1 MIKLADI
8 AREILSEEN
17 VKKLFG
23 SLSNRVTTEEM
34 HGVFGELKKKLAK
47 KFSSFNN
54 TTKLSSRQDHGD
66 IDIVVVPP
74 AGQSAR
80 DIITNAIGTNIVR
93 NTEPNAIVTSNGNVY
108 QPKQMYVT
116 TNGNIFSILYR
127 PDKLDKQVHIDFIV
141 AKDEEDAR
149 NKQDYLAYNDFSGI
163 VGVIARKL
171 GFKYGSDGF
180 FKIFVDKKGQN
191 KSIFITKNLRD
202 AQKILGFRNV
212 DTNFSNIKS
221 EDDIVE
227 YIKTSPLFDVS
238 QLSGELNRGDR
249 KKMRSER
256 QSAQYIRDQLL
267 QSGKRRSVND
277 DDFFFKSLFPSL
289 YDKVEQEKQK
299 LDSEVVN
306 TSKYTGEWIINTFNL
321 KPGKVIG
328 QVKDYLTKQYGDE
341 LDNTPE
347 EEVINSVKQYLST
360 L

>member
-1 MIKLADI
+1 MIKLAEI
-8 AREILSEEN
+8 ARQILSEEN
-17 VKKLFG
+17 VKNLFG

-54 TTKLSSRQDHGD
+54 TTKLSSRQDHSD
-66 IDIVVVPP
+66 IEIVVVAP
-74 AGQSAR
+74 AGQSTK
-80 DIITNAIGTNIVR
+80 DIIVNTIGGNIAR
-93 NTEPNAIVTSNGNVY
+93 NNEPNLVVTSNGNIY
-108 QPKQMYVT
+108 QPKQMFMT

-127 PDKLDKQVHIDFIV
+127 PNKLDKQVHIDFIV

-163 VGVIARKL
+163 VGVICRKL

-191 KSIFITKNLRD
+191 KDILITKNLRD

-227 YIKTSPLFDVS
+227 YIKTSPLFDVR
-238 QLSGELNRGDR
+238 QLSGEINRGDH

-256 QSAQYIRDQLL
+256 ASAQYIRDQLL
-267 QSGKRRSVND
+267 QSGQRQRITDN
-277 DDFFFKSLFPSL
+277 DFFFKSLFPSL

-299 LDSEVVN
+299 LNADVIN
-306 TSKYTGEWIINTFNL
+306 TSKYTGEWIINTFAL
-321 KPGKVIG
+321 KPGKVIR
-328 QVKDYLTKQYGDE
+328 QVKDFLNKQYGDN

-347 EEVINSVKQYLST
+347 DEVIDAAKQYLST

>member
-1 MIKLADI
+1 MIKLSDI
-8 AREILSEEN
+8 ARKILSEEN

-34 HGVFGELKKKLAK
+34 HGVFGELKKKLAM

-74 AGQSAR
+74 SGQSTK
-80 DIITNAIGTNIVR
+80 DVVLNLIGSNIVK
-93 NTEPNAIVTSNGNVY
+93 NTNTTAVVTSNGQIY
-108 QPKQMYVT
+108 QPNQMYVT

-127 PDKLDKQVHIDFIV
+127 PNKLDKNVHIDFIS

-163 VGVIARKL
+163 VGVISRKL

-191 KSIFITKNLRD
+191 RDILITKNLRD

-227 YIKTSPLFDVS
+227 YIKTSPFFDIS
-238 QLSGELNRGDR
+238 QLSNGLNNGDR

-256 QSAQYIRDQLL
+256 QSAQYIRDQLVK
-267 QSGKRRSVND
+267 SGKRRSID
-277 DDFFFKSLFPSL
+277 DVDYFFKSLFPSL
-289 YDKVEQEKQK
+289 YKKVEEEKQS
-299 LDSEVVN
+299 LNADIIN
-306 TSKYTGEWIINTFNL
+306 TTKYTGEWIIKTFNL

-328 QVKDYLTKQYGDE
+328 QVKDFLNTKYGDV

-347 EEVINSVKQYLST
+347 EEVITSIKQYLSE

>member
-1 MIKLADI
+1 MIKLSDI
-8 AREILSEEN
+8 VRQILSEEN

-74 AGQSAR
+74 AGQSTR
-80 DIITNAIGTNIVR
+80 DIIINAIGTNIAR
-93 NTEPNAIVTSNGNVY
+93 NTEPNAVVTSNGNVY
-108 QPKQMYVT
+108 QSNQMYVT

-163 VGVIARKL
+163 VGVMARKL

-191 KSIFITKNLRD
+191 RSIFITKNLRD
-202 AQKILGFRNV
+202 AQKILGFRKV

-227 YIKTSPLFDVS
+227 YIKTSPLFDVR

-267 QSGKRRSVND
+267 QSSQRRTVGD
-277 DDFFFKSLFPSL
+277 DDYFFKSLFPSL

-299 LDSEVVN
+299 LDSDTIN

-328 QVKDYLTKQYGDE
+328 QVKDHLNKQYGNE
-341 LDNTPE
+341 LENTPE
-347 EEVINSVKQYLST
+347 EEVINTVKQYLST

>member
-8 AREILSEEN
+8 ARQILSEEN

-34 HGVFGELKKKLAK
+34 HGVFGELKKQLAK

-74 AGQSAR
+74 SGQSVR
-80 DIITNAIGTNIVR
+80 DIVINTVGGNIVK
-93 NTEPNAIVTSNGNVY
+93 NNEPNAVVTSNGNIY
-108 QPKQMYVT
+108 QPKQMFVT

-127 PDKLDKQVHIDFIV
+127 PNKLDKQVHIDFIV

-163 VGVIARKL
+163 VGVISRKL

-191 KSIFITKNLRD
+191 RDILITKNLRD

-227 YIKTSPLFDVS
+227 YIKTSPLFDVR

-256 QSAQYIRDQLL
+256 ASAQYIRDQLL
-267 QSGKRRSVND
+267 KSGQRKKIED
-277 DDFFFKSLFPSL
+277 DDYFFKSLFPSL
-289 YDKVEQEKQK
+289 YDKVEQEKEK
-299 LDSEVVN
+299 LN
-306 TSKYTGEWIINTFNL
+306 TDTISTEKYGGEWIMNTFNL

-328 QVKDYLTKQYGDE
+328 DIKSVLNKQYGDN

-347 EEVINSVKQYLST
+347 EEVVAFVKDYISKL
-360 L
+360 

>member
-1 MIKLADI
+1 MIKLSEI
-8 AREILSEEN
+8 AREILSGGN
-17 VKKLFG
+17 TKNLFG

-74 AGQSAR
+74 AGQSTK
-80 DIITNAIGTNIVR
+80 DIIINAVGTNIVR
-93 NTEPNAIVTSNGNVY
+93 NTEPNPIVTSNGNVY

-163 VGVIARKL
+163 VGVISRKL

-191 KSIFITKNLRD
+191 RFIFITKNLRD
-202 AQKILGFRNV
+202 AQKILGFRKV

-221 EDDIVE
+221 EDDIIE
-227 YIKTSPLFDVS
+227 YIKTSPLFDIR
-238 QLSGELNRGDR
+238 QLSGELNNGDR

-267 QSGKRRSVND
+267 QSGQRRTVD
-277 DDFFFKSLFPSL
+277 DDDYFFKSLFPSL
-289 YDKVEQEKQK
+289 YDQVEKEKQK
-299 LDSEVVN
+299 LDTDIIN
-306 TSKYTGEWIINTFNL
+306 TEKYTGEWIINTFNL

-328 QVKDYLTKQYGDE
+328 QVKDVLNKEYGDN
-341 LDNTPE
+341 LNNTPE
-347 EEVINSVKQYLST
+347 DQVINTVKQYLST
-360 L
+360 I

>member
-80 DIITNAIGTNIVR
+80 DIITNAVGTNIVR
-93 NTEPNAIVTSNGNVY
+93 NTEPNTVVTSNGNVY

-180 FKIFVDKKGQN
+180 FKIFVDNKGQN
-191 KSIFITKNLRD
+191 RSILITKNLRD

-227 YIKTSPLFDVS
+227 YIKTSPLFDIR

-267 QSGKRRSVND
+267 QSGQRRSVND

-289 YDKVEQEKQK
+289 YDQVDQEKQK
-299 LDSEVVN
+299 LHAETVK
-306 TSKYTGEWIINTFNL
+306 TEKYNGKWIINTFNL
-321 KPGKVIG
+321 KTGKVIG
-328 QVKDYLTKQYGDE
+328 DIKDHLNKQYGDE
-341 LDNTPE
+341 LENTPE
-347 EEVINSVKQYLST
+347 EEVINTVKQYLST

>member
-80 DIITNAIGTNIVR
+80 DIITNAVGTNIVR
-93 NTEPNAIVTSNGNVY
+93 NTEPNAVVTSNGNVY
-108 QPKQMYVT
+108 QPKQMFVT

-163 VGVIARKL
+163 VGVISRKL

-180 FKIFVDKKGQN
+180 FKIFVDNKGQN
-191 KSIFITKNLRD
+191 RSILITKNLRD

-227 YIKTSPLFDVS
+227 YIKTSPLFDVR

-267 QSGKRRSVND
+267 QSGQRRTVD
-277 DDFFFKSLFPSL
+277 DDDYFFKSLFPSL
-289 YDKVEQEKQK
+289 YDQVEKEKQK
-299 LDSEVVN
+299 LDSETVK
-306 TSKYTGEWIINTFNL
+306 TEKYNGEWIINTFNL

-328 QVKDYLTKQYGDE
+328 DIKDHLTKQYGDE
-341 LDNTPE
+341 LENAPE
-347 EEVINSVKQYLST
+347 EEVINTVKQYLST

>member
-1 MIKLADI
+1 MIKLS
-8 AREILSEEN
+8 EIVKQIISEEN
-17 VKKLFG
+17 TKKLFG
-23 SLSNRVTTEEM
+23 SLSNRITTEEM

-66 IDIVVVPP
+66 IDIVTVPP
-74 AGQSAR
+74 SGQSTK
-80 DIITNAIGTNIVR
+80 DVVLNLIGSNIVK
-93 NTEPNAIVTSNGNVY
+93 NTNTTTVVTSNGQIY
-108 QPKQMYVT
+108 QPNQMYVT

-127 PDKLDKQVHIDFIV
+127 PDKLDKNVHIDFIS

-149 NKQDYLAYNDFSGI
+149 NKQDYLSYNDFSGI
-163 VGVIARKL
+163 VGVISRKL

-191 KSIFITKNLRD
+191 RDILITKNLRD

-227 YIKTSPLFDVS
+227 YIKTSPLFDVR
-238 QLSGELNRGDR
+238 QLSGELNHGDR

-267 QSGKRRSVND
+267 QSGQRRNVGD

-289 YDKVEQEKQK
+289 YDKVEQE
-299 LDSEVVN
+299 V
-306 TSKYTGEWIINTFNL
+306 
-321 KPGKVIG
+321 
-328 QVKDYLTKQYGDE
+328 
-341 LDNTPE
+341 
-347 EEVINSVKQYLST
+347 
-360 L
+360 

>member
-1 MIKLADI
+1 MIKLSDI
-8 AREILSEEN
+8 VRQILSEEN

-74 AGQSAR
+74 AGQSTR
-80 DIITNAIGTNIVR
+80 DIIINAIGTNIAR
-93 NTEPNAIVTSNGNVY
+93 NTEPNAVVTSNGNVY
-108 QPKQMYVT
+108 QSNQMYVT

-163 VGVIARKL
+163 VGVMARKL

-191 KSIFITKNLRD
+191 RSIFITKNLRD
-202 AQKILGFRNV
+202 AQKILGLRKV

-227 YIKTSPLFDVS
+227 YIKTSPLFDVR
-238 QLSGELNRGDR
+238 QLSGELNHGDR

-267 QSGKRRSVND
+267 QSGQRRTVGD
-277 DDFFFKSLFPSL
+277 DDYFFKSLFPSL

-299 LDSEVVN
+299 LDSDTIN

-328 QVKDYLTKQYGDE
+328 QVKDHLNKQYGDE
-341 LDNTPE
+341 LENTPE
-347 EEVINSVKQYLST
+347 EEVINTVKQYLST

>member
-1 MIKLADI
+1 MIKLSDI
-8 AREILSEEN
+8 ARKILSEEN

-34 HGVFGELKKKLAK
+34 HGVFGELKKKLAM

-74 AGQSAR
+74 SGQSTKDVVLNLIR
-80 DIITNAIGTNIVR
+80 SNIVK
-93 NTEPNAIVTSNGNVY
+93 NTNTTAVVTSNGQIY
-108 QPKQMYVT
+108 QPNQMYVT

-127 PDKLDKQVHIDFIV
+127 PNKLDKNVHIDFIS

-163 VGVIARKL
+163 VGVISRKL

-191 KSIFITKNLRD
+191 RDILITKNLRD

-227 YIKTSPLFDVS
+227 YIKTSPFFDIS
-238 QLSGELNRGDR
+238 QLSNGLNNGDR

-256 QSAQYIRDQLL
+256 QSAQYIRDQLVK
-267 QSGKRRSVND
+267 SGKRRSID
-277 DDFFFKSLFPSL
+277 DVDYFFKSLFPSL
-289 YDKVEQEKQK
+289 YKKVEEEKQS
-299 LDSEVVN
+299 LNADIIN
-306 TSKYTGEWIINTFNL
+306 TTKYTGEWIIKTFNL

-328 QVKDYLTKQYGDE
+328 QVKDFLNTKYGDV

-347 EEVINSVKQYLST
+347 EEVITSIKQYLSE

>member
-1 MIKLADI
+1 MIKLSDI
-8 AREILSEEN
+8 ARKILSEEN

-74 AGQSAR
+74 SGQSTK
-80 DIITNAIGTNIVR
+80 DIVTNIIGSNIVR
-93 NTEPNAIVTSNGNVY
+93 NTEPTVIVTSNGNVY
-108 QPKQMYVT
+108 QPKQMYAT

-127 PDKLDKQVHIDFIV
+127 PDKLDKQVHIDFII

-163 VGVIARKL
+163 VGVISRKL

-191 KSIFITKNLRD
+191 RSIFITKNLRD

-227 YIKTSPLFDVS
+227 YIKTSPLFDVR

-249 KKMRSER
+249 RKMRSER
-256 QSAQYIRDQLL
+256 QSAQYISDQLL
-267 QSGKRRSVND
+267 QSGQRRNVGDN
-277 DDFFFKSLFPSL
+277 DFFFKSLFPSL

-299 LDSEVVN
+299 LDADIVSTE
-306 TSKYTGEWIINTFNL
+306 KYTGEWIMNTFNL

-328 QVKDYLTKQYGDE
+328 DIKNVLNKQYGDN
-341 LDNTPE
+341 LDTTPE
-347 EEVINSVKQYLST
+347 EEVIDFVKNYIST

>member
-1 MIKLADI
+1 MIKLSDI

-74 AGQSAR
+74 SGQSTR
-80 DIITNAIGTNIVR
+80 DVVINTIGSNIVR
-93 NTEPNAIVTSNGNVY
+93 NTEPTTIVTSNGNVY
-108 QPKQMYVT
+108 QPKQMYAT

-163 VGVIARKL
+163 VGVISRKL

-227 YIKTSPLFDVS
+227 YIKTSPLFDVR

-249 KKMRSER
+249 KKMRNER

-267 QSGKRRSVND
+267 QSGQSRNVGD

-299 LDSEVVN
+299 LDTDTVSTE
-306 TSKYTGEWIINTFNL
+306 KYTGEWIMNTFNL

-328 QVKDYLTKQYGDE
+328 DIKNVLNKQYGDN
-341 LDNTPE
+341 LDTTPE

-360 L
+360 I

>member
-1 MIKLADI
+1 MIKLS
-8 AREILSEEN
+8 EIVKQIISEEN
-17 VKKLFG
+17 TKKLFG
-23 SLSNRVTTEEM
+23 SLSNRITTEEM

-74 AGQSAR
+74 SGQSTR
-80 DIITNAIGTNIVR
+80 DVVINTIGSNIVR
-93 NTEPNAIVTSNGNVY
+93 NTEPTTIVTSNGNVY
-108 QPKQMYVT
+108 QPKQMYAT

-163 VGVIARKL
+163 VGVISRKL

-227 YIKTSPLFDVS
+227 YIKTSPLFDVR

-249 KKMRSER
+249 KKMRNER

-267 QSGKRRSVND
+267 QSGQSRNVGD

-299 LDSEVVN
+299 LDTDTVSTE
-306 TSKYTGEWIINTFNL
+306 KYTGEWIMNTFNL
-321 KPGKVIG
+321 KPGKLIG
-328 QVKDYLTKQYGDE
+328 DIKNVLNKQYGDN
-341 LDNTPE
+341 LDTTPE
-347 EEVINSVKQYLST
+347 EEVIGFVKNYIST

>member
-80 DIITNAIGTNIVR
+80 DIIINAVGTNIVR
-93 NTEPNAIVTSNGNVY
+93 NNEPNAVVTSNGNVY
-108 QPKQMYVT
+108 QPKQMFVT

>member
-1 MIKLADI
+1 M
-8 AREILSEEN
+8 
-17 VKKLFG
+17 
-23 SLSNRVTTEEM
+23 
-34 HGVFGELKKKLAK
+34 
-47 KFSSFNN
+47 
-54 TTKLSSRQDHGD
+54 SSRQDHGD

-74 AGQSAR
+74 SGQSTR
-80 DIITNAIGTNIVR
+80 DVVINTIGSNIVR
-93 NTEPNAIVTSNGNVY
+93 NTEPTTIVTSNGNVY
-108 QPKQMYVT
+108 QPKQMYAT

-163 VGVIARKL
+163 VGVISRKL

-227 YIKTSPLFDVS
+227 YIKTSPLFDVR

-249 KKMRSER
+249 KKMRNER

-267 QSGKRRSVND
+267 QSGQSRNVGD

-299 LDSEVVN
+299 LDTDTVSTE
-306 TSKYTGEWIINTFNL
+306 KYTGEWIMNTFNL

-328 QVKDYLTKQYGDE
+328 DIKNVLNKQYGDN
-341 LDNTPE
+341 LDTTPE
-347 EEVINSVKQYLST
+347 EEVIGFVKNYIST

>member
-1 MIKLADI
+1 MIKLSDI

-74 AGQSAR
+74 SGQSTK
-80 DIITNAIGTNIVR
+80 DIVTNIIGSNIVR
-93 NTEPNAIVTSNGNVY
+93 NTEPTVIVTSNGNVY
-108 QPKQMYVT
+108 QPKQMYAT

-127 PDKLDKQVHIDFIV
+127 PDKLDKQVHIDFII

-163 VGVIARKL
+163 VGVISRKL

-191 KSIFITKNLRD
+191 RSIFITKNLRD

-227 YIKTSPLFDVS
+227 YIKTSPLFDVR

-249 KKMRSER
+249 RKMRSER
-256 QSAQYIRDQLL
+256 QSAQYISDQLL
-267 QSGKRRSVND
+267 QSGQRRNVGD

-299 LDSEVVN
+299 LDADIVSTE
-306 TSKYTGEWIINTFNL
+306 KYTGEWIMNTFNL

-328 QVKDYLTKQYGDE
+328 DIKNVLNKQYGDN
-341 LDNTPE
+341 LDTTPE
-347 EEVINSVKQYLST
+347 EEVITSIKQYLSE

>member
-80 DIITNAIGTNIVR
+80 DIITNAVGTNIVR
-93 NTEPNAIVTSNGNVY
+93 NTEPNAVVTSNGNVY

-180 FKIFVDKKGQN
+180 VKIFVDNKGQN
-191 KSIFITKNLRD
+191 RSILITKNLRD

-227 YIKTSPLFDVS
+227 YIKTSPLFDIR

-267 QSGKRRSVND
+267 QSGQRRSVND

-289 YDKVEQEKQK
+289 YDQVDQEKQK
-299 LDSEVVN
+299 LDAETVK
-306 TSKYTGEWIINTFNL
+306 TEKYNGKWIINTFNL
-321 KPGKVIG
+321 KTGKVIG
-328 QVKDYLTKQYGDE
+328 DIKDHLNKQYGDE
-341 LDNTPE
+341 LENTPE
-347 EEVINSVKQYLST
+347 EEVINTVKQYLST

>member
-1 MIKLADI
+1 MIKLS
-8 AREILSEEN
+8 EIVKQIISEEN
-17 VKKLFG
+17 TKKLFG
-23 SLSNRVTTEEM
+23 SLSNRITTEEM
-34 HGVFGELKKKLAK
+34 HGVFGELKKKLAM

-66 IDIVVVPP
+66 IDIVTVPP
-74 AGQSAR
+74 SGQSTK
-80 DIITNAIGTNIVR
+80 DVILNLIGSNIVK
-93 NTEPNAIVTSNGNVY
+93 NTNTTTVVTSNGQIY
-108 QPKQMYVT
+108 QPNQMYVT

-127 PDKLDKQVHIDFIV
+127 PNKLDKNVHINFIS

-163 VGVIARKL
+163 VGVISRKL

-191 KSIFITKNLRD
+191 RDILITKNLRD

-227 YIKTSPLFDVS
+227 YIKTSPFFDIS
-238 QLSGELNRGDR
+238 QLSNVLNNSDR

-267 QSGKRRSVND
+267 KSGKRRSID
-277 DDFFFKSLFPSL
+277 DVDYFFKSLFPSL
-289 YDKVEQEKQK
+289 YKKVEEEKQS
-299 LDSEVVN
+299 LN
-306 TSKYTGEWIINTFNL
+306 TDIINTTKYTDEWIIKTFNL

-328 QVKDYLTKQYGDE
+328 QVKDFLNTKYGDV

>member
-1 MIKLADI
+1 MIKLSDI
-8 AREILSEEN
+8 ARKILSEEN

-34 HGVFGELKKKLAK
+34 HGVFGELKKKLAM

-74 AGQSAR
+74 SGQSTK
-80 DIITNAIGTNIVR
+80 DVILNLIGSNIVK
-93 NTEPNAIVTSNGNVY
+93 NTNTTAVVTSNGQIY
-108 QPKQMYVT
+108 QPNQMYVT

-127 PDKLDKQVHIDFIV
+127 PNKLDKNVHIDFIS

-163 VGVIARKL
+163 VGVISRKL

-191 KSIFITKNLRD
+191 RDILITKNLRD

-227 YIKTSPLFDVS
+227 YIKTSPFFDIS
-238 QLSGELNRGDR
+238 QLSNGLNNGDR

-256 QSAQYIRDQLL
+256 QSAQYIRDQLVK
-267 QSGKRRSVND
+267 SGKRRSID
-277 DDFFFKSLFPSL
+277 DVDYFFKSLFPSL
-289 YDKVEQEKQK
+289 YKKVEEEKQS
-299 LDSEVVN
+299 LN
-306 TSKYTGEWIINTFNL
+306 TDIINTAKYTGEWIIKTFNL

-328 QVKDYLTKQYGDE
+328 QVKDFLNTKYGDV

-347 EEVINSVKQYLST
+347 EEVITSIKQYLSE

>member
-1 MIKLADI
+1 MIRLADI
-8 AREILSEEN
+8 VRQILSEEN

-34 HGVFGELKKKLAK
+34 HGVFGELKKQLAK

-74 AGQSAR
+74 SGQSTR
-80 DIITNAIGTNIVR
+80 DIVINTVGGNIGKN
-93 NTEPNAIVTSNGNVY
+93 NEPNAVVTSNGNVY
-108 QPKQMYVT
+108 QPKQMFAT
-116 TNGNIFSILYR
+116 TNGNILSILYR
-127 PDKLDKQVHIDFIV
+127 PNKLDKQVHIDFIV

-163 VGVIARKL
+163 VGVISRKL

-191 KSIFITKNLRD
+191 RDILITKNLRD

-227 YIKTSPLFDVS
+227 YIKTSPLFDVR

-256 QSAQYIRDQLL
+256 ASAQYIRDQLL
-267 QSGKRRSVND
+267 QSVQHRRIED

-299 LDSEVVN
+299 LNVDVVN
-306 TSKYTGEWIINTFNL
+306 TSKYTGEWIMKTLNL
-321 KPGKVIG
+321 KPGPVIG
-328 QVKDYLTKQYGDE
+328 QVKNFLNKQYGDN

-347 EEVINSVKQYLST
+347 EEVIDAVKQYLST